1 MAEDRHDN
9 EGGSEAGPEL
19 PGPEPVAEIP
29 GERPATPAE
38 QPGETSAATSAPGD
52 GLPERG
58 ETPPEHASDPRLAPP
73 PAFAEG
79 FAARPGL
86 RWANEH
92 AAPPRSAAP
101 GPSPWPQPAAWPGG
115 QWQPGSAPWQQ
126 SPQWPQ
132 WQQWPGLQPWAGRPP
147 GQSWPPTSYPWGPPT
162 PPYWPPTPPYW
173 PPASP
178 VAWPPSAPW
187 AGAAAGGWAARS
199 TYGDDTP
206 APVKGVEGP
215 IWRAGIAAAAAGSPD
230 SWPLGVVPWGFSK
243 SPPVPIV
250 LEPPGRFHPPS
261 LVRPIL
267 SIAGR
272 ASPRRYLMGLAL
284 GLPAGLALLAYDVAS
299 SSGFRFGSTSIA
311 PTVLL
316 ELVSLVAALGLIAA
330 AMAQTEQRRADGWRD
345 FVGPSPFLLL
355 AAQQASV
362 FAVGLPVAALL
373 RSANITTDSAMG
385 LAAVVP
391 VYLLTYFGLVHLL
404 GVRPGAMT
412 WRDIVH
418 PRRLAPDPT
427 EWTAAHLP
435 ARSAWQPQTSRLR
448 RWMRGGLGDFLLA
461 ACFLIPV
468 TMASGITNFT
478 LLTVLGLHQTDL
490 QSEVPMART
499 IVDNVIVFVAV
510 AICIPIG
517 EEVFFRGYVTNAW
530 ARSLGWNSALLRAGL
545 FFAFVHVV
553 NTDNADVWTALRA
566 AAFNFG
572 ARIPVALALCWIY
585 MRRRSLVASISL
597 HGLFNGLI
605 VLLAI

>member
-1 MAEDRHDN
+1 M
-9 EGGSEAGPEL
+9 
-19 PGPEPVAEIP
+19 
-29 GERPATPAE
+29 
-38 QPGETSAATSAPGD
+38 
-52 GLPERG
+52 
-58 ETPPEHASDPRLAPP
+58 
-73 PAFAEG
+73 
-79 FAARPGL
+79 
-86 RWANEH
+86 
-92 AAPPRSAAP
+92 
-101 GPSPWPQPAAWPGG
+101 
-115 QWQPGSAPWQQ
+115 
-126 SPQWPQ
+126 
-132 WQQWPGLQPWAGRPP
+132 
-147 GQSWPPTSYPWGPPT
+147 
-162 PPYWPPTPPYW
+162 
-173 PPASP
+173 
-178 VAWPPSAPW
+178 
-187 AGAAAGGWAARS
+187 
-199 TYGDDTP
+199 
-206 APVKGVEGP
+206 KGVEGP

-230 SWPLGVVPWGFSK
+230 TWPLGVVPWGFSK

-250 LEPPGRFHPPS
+250 LEPPGRLHPRS

-345 FVGPSPFLLL
+345 FAGPSPFLLL

-373 RSANITTDSAMG
+373 RSANITTDSAAG

-412 WRDIVH
+412 WRDIIH

-427 EWTAAHLP
+427 EWTAASLP
-435 ARSAWQPQTSRLR
+435 ARSAWQPQISRLR
-448 RWMRGGLGDFLLA
+448 RWMRGSLGDFLLA

-530 ARSLGWNSALLRAGL
+530 ARSLSWNSALLRAGL

-605 VLLAI
+605 VLLTF